1 MFFGFFMFNSYQH
14 FEYSALIDD
23 YVSSRV
29 FEFCIPT
36 LSFFSLMLLYFLED
50 LWWQGVMYYQA
61 SRLDNPCWDRHKKNW
76 VEYSDLD
83 QIPF

>member
-1 MFFGFFMFNSYQH
+1 
-14 FEYSALIDD
+14 
-23 YVSSRV
+23 
-29 FEFCIPT
+29 
-36 LSFFSLMLLYFLED
+36 MLLYFLED